1 MALKDSSGRITIDEV
16 AAQQDIRKLEQ
27 AMDVLSESQKALESL
42 LNQAGSEQGQT
53 ARAIEEK
60 AAELK
65 RQVVSLKDNL
75 NVTSQ
80 FIRQTVAHYQEVD
93 RQLKAAILAQQVT
106 AVAQASVPTPS
117 APKAQASVP
126 KQTKPKAKASVPS
139 FAEQVTTKPK
149 KPADIKETLGDI
161 LDDVGDWFKSFG
173 K

>member
-1 MALKDSSGRITIDEV
+1 MT
-16 AAQQDIRKLEQ
+16 
-27 AMDVLSESQKALESL
+27 VLSESQKALENL
-42 LNQAGSEQGQT
+42 LNQASSEQGQT
-53 ARAIEEK
+53 VRAIEEK

-65 RQVVSLKDNL
+65 RQVTSLKDNL

-106 AVAQASVPTPS
+106 AVAQASVPAQSAPKA

-126 KQTKPKAKASVPS
+126 KQSTPKAQASVS
-139 FAEQVTTKPK
+139 KSSK
-149 KPADIKETLGDI
+149 KSSSVKDAVNDV
-161 LDDVGDWFKSFG
+161 LDDVGDWFKDLW

>member
-27 AMDVLSESQKALESL
+27 AMVVLGESQKALESL

-60 AAELK
+60 ATELK
-65 RQVVSLKDNL
+65 RQVTALKDNL

-106 AVAQASVPTPS
+106 AVAQASVPTQSKPQAQAS
-117 APKAQASVP
+117 VPTQSKPKAQASVS
-126 KQTKPKAKASVPS
+126 KSTKKTSSAKD
-139 FAEQVTTKPK
+139 F
-149 KPADIKETLGDI
+149 
-161 LDDVGDWFKSFG
+161 LDDVLDDVTDWFKGFG

>member
-126 KQTKPKAKASVPS
+126 KQTKPKASVSS